1 MITHLTE
8 DWDNAIRNCFYNY
21 GLGMMDS
28 GPHFGMPLKVAATY
42 LVNDCCEIIKENKN
56 VNIKA
61 EFKSGIVDIAG
72 LCVYAIFSVFD
83 PNERVKRY
91 HKNNNGQRLVK
102 IKLPSYS
109 RIFNEEPQEWYIAAM
124 RILWEGYKDYM
135 KENYNHI

>member
-8 DWDNAIRNCFYNY
+8 DWDDAIRNCFYHC
-21 GLGMMDS
+21 GPGMMSS
-28 GPHFGMPLKVAATY
+28 GPHFGMPLKVCATY

-61 EFKSGIVDIAG
+61 EFKSDLVDIAG

-83 PNERVKRY
+83 PSERVKRY
-91 HKNNNGQRLVK
+91 HKNNNGQKLVK
-102 IKLPSYS
+102 IKLPSHS
-109 RIFNEEPQEWYIAAM
+109 RSFNEEPQEWYIETM

>member
-1 MITHLTE
+1 MS
-8 DWDNAIRNCFYNY
+8 
-21 GLGMMDS
+21 S
-28 GPHFGMPLKVAATY
+28 GPHFEMPLKVCATY

-61 EFKSGIVDIAG
+61 EFKSDLVDIAG

-83 PNERVKRY
+83 PGERVKRY
-91 HKNNNGQRLVK
+91 HKSNNGQKLVK

-109 RIFNEEPQEWYIAAM
+109 RSFNEEPQEWYIETM

>member
-8 DWDNAIRNCFYNY
+8 DWDDAIRNCFFHC
-21 GLGMMDS
+21 GPGMMSS
-28 GPHFGMPLKVAATY
+28 GPYFGMPLKVCATY

-61 EFKSGIVDIAG
+61 EFKSDLVDIAG

-83 PNERVKRY
+83 PSERVKRY
-91 HKNNNGQRLVK
+91 HKNNNGQKLVK

-109 RIFNEEPQEWYIAAM
+109 RSFNEEPQEWYIEAI